1 MTTQARFYN
10 TLTLICSIITFGC
23 ALRHD
28 ELLSV
33 TTDITTG
40 VVHREIPV
48 VDLDFDL
55 LSWNVRRSRRP
66 LSGRRCWIGLG

>member
-10 TLTLICSIITFGC
+10 TLTLICSTITFGY

-33 TTDITTG
+33 TTDITTV

-55 LSWNVRRSRRP
+55 LS
-66 LSGRRCWIGLG
+66 